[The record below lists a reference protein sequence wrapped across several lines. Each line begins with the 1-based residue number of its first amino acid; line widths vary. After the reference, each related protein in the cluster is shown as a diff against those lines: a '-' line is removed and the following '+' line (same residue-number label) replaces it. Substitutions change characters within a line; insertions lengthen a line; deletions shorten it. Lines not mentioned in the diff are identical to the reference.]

1 MRVKYLY
8 YEAYLMLEVSIL
20 AGCGC
25 GSSAKPKAEEKA
37 KKAAPKK
44 K

>member
-1 MRVKYLY
+1 MVRYLY
-8 YEAYLMLEVSIL
+8 DEAYLVLEVSIL

-25 GSSAKPKAEEKA
+25 GTSAKPKEAEKA

>member
-1 MRVKYLY
+1 MIAKYLY
-8 YEAYLMLEVSIL
+8 EEVYLYLEVSIL

-25 GSSAKPKAEEKA
+25 GTSAKPKTAEEA